1 MEAILDFENEL
12 DVNMLDRVIETFYTG
27 AGTEQQMAQ
36 HLLTQFQDNP
46 EAWTRADCILE
57 RSNNTQ
63 SKFFALRILEK
74 FIQTRWKVLPAES
87 RSAIRNFIGN
97 IIVKVSSDEE
107 TFVKEKTY
115 IGKLNMVLVQILKQ
129 DWPGSW
135 PSFVPEIVASSKSNI
150 TLCENNMNILKIL
163 SEEIFDF
170 SEQMTQAKADG
181 LRKCMCSQFF
191 AIYQLCK
198 EVLDH
203 AKKPEL
209 IKVTLETLLRFL
221 SWIPLGY
228 IFETDLVTI
237 LCNKYLTSPEYRI
250 ITLKCLTEIGAL
262 SVQENYNYCR
272 KFGAMFTCAMTHI
285 NKMVPITKDFQACYA
300 SGNDSCDEFLL
311 HLALF
316 LTSFLSAHVK
326 VIEEKYPNP
335 KLLINAHVYL
345 LKISRVQDR
354 EIFKICLEYWRLLV
368 QSLYE
373 DYRTKLIDS
382 NMQPESQHTSRARKI
397 LYKDVLTNLR
407 LLMIERMVK
416 PEEVLIVENE
426 EGEIVR
432 EFMQECDT
440 IVLHKSMKEVL
451 VYLTNL
457 DVKDMER
464 IMTRKLA
471 KLMDGSEWSWTNLNQ
486 LCWAI
491 GAISGAMSVETEK
504 TFLIDVIKTL
514 LTLCDLKEGKDN
526 KAVITSNVIYTV
538 GQYPRFLGA
547 HYKFLKTVIGKV
559 FEFMHETHEGVQD
572 MACDTFI
579 KIAQHCKRSFIVPP
593 TTDQPP
599 MINEILVNMEGITSS
614 LSPCQINVFYEA
626 MGHLISAEPSKPIQ
640 VRLLTKLMMAPNS
653 AWVALMDEI
662 RNDSSVFEDPKSIK
676 ILRNVLKTNTSVCGA
691 AGTIFGI
698 QFGTVYVDL
707 INLYESANQIV
718 KSQIE
723 EKGEVALQMPKVRA
737 VRSIKKDILKLFEK
751 YIRTAEDLE
760 SLTEGILPGILN
772 AALCDYLN
780 SIDGA
785 RDAEVLYMAAIVIER
800 CGPLMSS
807 KVNCVLQCLFESTLS
822 MITKCF
828 CEYPEH
834 RRGFYALLK
843 AINRRCFKALLSLES
858 STFKLVIDSI
868 IWGFKHTMRDIADIS
883 LEICY
888 ELIQNVSRC
897 DTTISDAFFQSYY
910 LCIMQDVFFVLT
922 DTDHKSGFKGQTEVL
937 ARLFQLVSANAIK
950 APLYDPSNVAK
961 PDMSNKEFL
970 YDYVSE
976 LMKNAFPHLKS
987 SQIKVFVQSLFEYN
1001 VNLNK
1006 FKTEVRDFLIQLN
1019 EFAGDTD
1026 DLYIE
1031 EKEAELEQER
1041 KLILAKALAI
1051 PGMVKPADLPSAMD
1065 EDGGS

>member
-1 MEAILDFENEL
+1 
-12 DVNMLDRVIETFYTG
+12 
-27 AGTEQQMAQ
+27 MAQ

-57 RSNNTQ
+57 RSNSTQ

-107 TFVKEKTY
+107 TFTREKTY
-115 IGKLNMVLVQILKQ
+115 VRKLNMVLVQILKQ

-135 PSFVPEIVASSKSNI
+135 PGFVPEIVASSKSNLTI
-150 TLCENNMNILKIL
+150 CENNMNILKIL

-170 SEQMTQAKADG
+170 SEQMTQAKADS
-181 LRKCMCSQFF
+181 LRKCMCSQFA

-198 EVLDH
+198 EVLDC

-209 IKVTLETLLRFL
+209 IKVTLETLLKFL

-237 LCNKYLTSPEYRI
+237 LCNKYLICPEYRI
-250 ITLKCLTEIGAL
+250 ATLKCLTEIGGL
-262 SVQENYNYCR
+262 CVQENYNYCR

-285 NKMVPITKDFQACYA
+285 NKMVPLTKDFESCYA
-300 SGNDSCDEFLL
+300 TGIDHCDEFLL

-316 LTSFLSAHVK
+316 LTSFLGAHVK

-335 KLLINAHVYL
+335 KLLINAHIYL
-345 LKISRVQDR
+345 LKISRVRDC
-354 EIFKICLEYWRLLV
+354 EIFKICLEYWRSLV

-373 DYRTKLIDS
+373 DYRTKLIDG
-382 NMQPESQHTSRARKI
+382 NMQAEGQHDSRARKF

-416 PEEVLIVENE
+416 PEEVLIMENE
-426 EGEIVR
+426 EGVIVR
-432 EFMQECDT
+432 EFMRECDT
-440 IVLHKSMKEVL
+440 IVLHRNMKEVL

-457 DVKDMER
+457 DVKEMER

-471 KLMDGSEWSWTNLNQ
+471 KQMDGSEFSWTNLNQ

-491 GAISGAMSVETEK
+491 GAISGAMSVESEK
-504 TFLIDVIKTL
+504 TFLIEVIKSL
-514 LTLCDLKEGKDN
+514 LTLCELKPGKDN
-526 KAVITSNVIYTV
+526 KAVITSNIIYTV

-547 HYKFLKTVIGKV
+547 HYKFLKTVVGKV

-572 MACDTFI
+572 MACDTFL
-579 KIAQHCKRSFIVPP
+579 KIAQHCKRSFILPP
-593 TTDQPP
+593 TSDQPP
-599 MINEILVNMEGITSS
+599 MINEILVNMESITSS
-614 LSPCQINVFYEA
+614 LSPCQMNVFYQA
-626 MGHLISAEPSKPIQ
+626 IGHLISSEQSYTIQ
-640 VRLLTKLMMAPNS
+640 VRLMTKLMTAPNT
-653 AWVALMDEI
+653 AWIAIMDQI
-662 RNDSSVFEDPKSIK
+662 RQDRTSLEEPTTIK
-676 ILRNVLKTNTSVCGA
+676 ILRNVLSTNTAVCA
-691 AGTIFGI
+691 SAGPIYGI
-698 QFGTVYVDL
+698 QFGTIHADL
-707 INLYESANQIV
+707 INLYQVSDEIMEAQIA
-718 KSQIE
+718 
-723 EKGEVALQMPKVRA
+723 EKGALAVKLPKVRA
-737 VRSIKKDILKLFEK
+737 VRSIKKDILKLFER
-751 YIRTAEDLE
+751 YVRTAEDLE
-760 SLTEGILPGILN
+760 SLTEGVMPGIMN
-772 AALCDYLN
+772 VALCHYR
-780 SIDGA
+780 STIEEA
-785 RDAEVLYMAAIVIER
+785 RDAEVLNMTAALLDRV
-800 CGPLMSS
+800 GPLASM
-807 KVNCVLQCLFESTLS
+807 KVPCILQCLFESTLT
-822 MITKCF
+822 MISNDF

-834 RRGFYALLK
+834 RLGFYSLLR
-843 AINRRCFKALLSLES
+843 AINRRCFKALLSLET

-868 IWGFKHTMRDIADIS
+868 IWGFKHTMRDISEIS
-883 LEICY
+883 LELCY
-888 ELIQNVSRC
+888 DLIQNVSRC
-897 DTTISDAFFQSYY
+897 DTATSDAFYQSYY

-950 APLYDPSNVAK
+950 APLYDVATVSK
-961 PDMSNKEFL
+961 PGMSNKEFL

-976 LMKNAFPHLKS
+976 LMQNAFPHLKS
-987 SQIKVFVQSLFEYN
+987 AQIKVFVTSLFEYN
-1001 VNLNK
+1001 VNLVK

-1031 EKEAELEQER
+1031 EKEAELEQQR
-1041 KLILAKALAI
+1041 KAKLAKALAI

>member
-1 MEAILDFENEL
+1 
-12 DVNMLDRVIETFYTG
+12 
-27 AGTEQQMAQ
+27 MAQ

-57 RSNNTQ
+57 RSHNTQ

-87 RSAIRNFIGN
+87 RSAIRYFIGN

-115 IGKLNMVLVQILKQ
+115 VRKLNMVLVQILKQ

-135 PSFVPEIVASSKSNI
+135 PSFVPEIVASSKSNVTI
-150 TLCENNMNILKIL
+150 CENNMNILKIL
-163 SEEIFDF
+163 SEEIFDC
-170 SEQMTQAKADG
+170 SEQMTQAKASN
-181 LRKCMCSQFF
+181 LRKCMCSQFS
-191 AIYQLCK
+191 AIYQLCQ
-198 EVLDH
+198 EVLAC

-209 IKVTLETLLRFL
+209 IKVTLETLLNFL
-221 SWIPLGY
+221 NWIPIGY

-237 LCNKYLTSPEYRI
+237 LCNKYLITPEYRT
-250 ITLKCLTEIGAL
+250 ITLKCLTEIGGM

-272 KFGAMFTCAMTHI
+272 KFGALFTCAMTHI
-285 NKMVPITKDFQACYA
+285 NKMVPITKDFEACYA
-300 SGNDSCDEFLL
+300 SGIDNCDEFLL

-316 LTSFLSAHVK
+316 LTSFLDAHSK

-335 KLLINAHVYL
+335 KLLINAHIYL
-345 LKISRVQDR
+345 LKISRVRDR
-354 EIFKICLEYWRLLV
+354 EIFKICLEYWRSLV

-373 DYRTKLIDS
+373 DYRTKLIDG
-382 NMQPESQHTSRARKI
+382 NMQPESQHTRQARKF

-432 EFMQECDT
+432 EFMRECDT
-440 IVLHKSMKEVL
+440 IMLHKSMKEVL

-471 KLMDGSEWSWTNLNQ
+471 KQMDGSEWSWTNLNQ

-491 GAISGAMSVETEK
+491 GSISGAMNVETEK
-504 TFLIDVIKTL
+504 TFLIDVIKSL
-514 LTLCDLKEGKDN
+514 LTLCELKEGKDN
-526 KAVITSNVIYTV
+526 KAVITSNIIYTV

-579 KIAQHCKRSFIVPP
+579 KIAQQCKRSFIVPP

-599 MINEILVNMEGITSS
+599 MINEILMNMDSITSS
-614 LSPCQINVFYEA
+614 LSPGQIHVFYEA
-626 MGHLISAEPSKPIQ
+626 IGHLISSEPSKPIQ
-640 VRLLTKLMMAPNS
+640 VRLLTRLMMSPNT
-653 AWVALMDEI
+653 AWVAIMDQI
-662 RNDSSVFEDPKSIK
+662 RQDASTFEDPNTIK
-676 ILRNVLKTNTSVCGA
+676 ILRNVLKTNTSVCSS
-691 AGTIFGI
+691 AGPIFGI
-698 QFGTVYVDL
+698 QFGTIFPDL
-707 INLYESANQIV
+707 INLYEAANQV
-718 KSQIE
+718 MNAQIA
-723 EKGEVALQMPKVRA
+723 EKGDMAVKLPKVRA
-737 VRSIKKDILKLFEK
+737 VRGIKKDILKLFER
-751 YIRTAEDLE
+751 YVRTAEDLE
-760 SLTEGILPGILN
+760 ALTESVIPGILN
-772 AALCDYLN
+772 AALCDYRC
-780 SIDGA
+780 SIDDT
-785 RDAEVLYMAAIVIER
+785 REAEVLHMTAVMIDRV
-800 CGPLMSS
+800 GPLLTP
-807 KVNCVLQCLFESTLS
+807 KVSCILDCLFDSTLS
-822 MITKCF
+822 MITKDF

-834 RRGFYALLK
+834 RLGFYTLLR
-843 AINRRCFKALLSLES
+843 AINRRCFKALLSLE
-858 STFKLVIDSI
+858 TTAFKLVIDSI
-868 IWGFKHTMRDIADIS
+868 IWGFKHTMRDIAEIS
-883 LEICY
+883 LELCY

-897 DTTISDAFFQSYY
+897 DSSISDAFYQAYY

-937 ARLFQLVSANAIK
+937 ARLFQLVTANAIK
-950 APLYDPSNVAK
+950 APLYDPAKVAK
-961 PDMSNKEFL
+961 PGMNNKEFL

-976 LMKNAFPHLKS
+976 LMQNAFPHLKS
-987 SQIKVFVQSLFEYN
+987 AQIKVFVSSLFEYN
-1001 VNLNK
+1001 VNQHK

-1031 EKEAELEQER
+1031 EKEAQLEQQR
-1041 KLILAKALAI
+1041 KMHLAKALAI